1 MPSFRT
7 IILGLTVLM
16 ASLAPGALLAD
27 SSSLIS
33 GLDIL
38 RTWNLVVLG
47 DLNSTSEV
55 EGKTWVSGDL
65 TGSSSNYQIASSI
78 DNSDGVAG
86 LTVVGDVTGSTKN
99 LDNGSGAVIGG
110 NVTSGF
116 NLNGATQTVQ
126 VGGTISNTNVNSN
139 VVESGLA
146 ASDPAYIQNLTQ
158 QASLIETSTQ
168 GLAYTFSQMDAT
180 STVSISGTSATF
192 TAVANSDGVAV
203 FNIDAATLEGIT
215 EISFDTGGADTVI
228 VNVSGTSITLDQN
241 FLGNA
246 SGLGESVIWNFYEA
260 KDLTL
265 STGWY
270 GSILAP
276 YAAATTYN
284 FIEGSAVF
292 ASLNQYGEMHVGTY
306 SGSWEPSDGDTGS
319 SSSSSSS
326 SGGTSVPEPDML
338 FLFGMALVTLG
349 LLTRRRLRPRRP
361 VSDPA
366 AKDDR

>member
-1 MPSFRT
+1 MKT
-7 IILGLTVLM
+7 IRILVLGV
-16 ASLAPGALLAD
+16 AALLAAVLPGALLA
-27 SSSLIS
+27 SSTSMVS

-65 TGSSSNYQIASSI
+65 TGSSSNYQISSSV
-78 DNSDGVAG
+78 DSSDGVPG

-99 LDNGSGAVIGG
+99 LNNGSGAVVGG
-110 NVTSGF
+110 NVESGF
-116 NLNGATQTVQ
+116 NLNGSTQTVL

-139 VVESGLA
+139 VVESGLSA
-146 ASDPAYIQNLTQ
+146 TDPAYIQNLTQ

-168 GLAYTFSQMDAT
+168 GLTYSLSQMEAT
-180 STVSISGTSATF
+180 STVSITGTSATF

-203 FNIDAATLEGIT
+203 FNIDAATLDGIT
-215 EISFDTGGADTVI
+215 EISFNTNGADTVI

-260 KDLTL
+260 TDLTVK
-265 STGWY
+265 TGWY

-306 SGSWEPSDGDTGS
+306 SGSWDPAPTDTTS
-319 SSSSSSS
+319 SSTTSS
-326 SGGTSVPEPDML
+326 SGGTAVPEPGMVGL
-338 FLFGMALVTLG
+338 FALGLAALV
-349 LLTRRRLRPRRP
+349 LLRRRRAR
-361 VSDPA
+361 VA
-366 AKDDR
+366 